1 MLEPIEAV
9 ADGLSDLFKYAMDN
23 VETVVD
29 NAIAKVKETGKE
41 CWVEIKTFFG
51 ADAKSYA
58 ILTLSESDEPDTN
71 AAVSVTIGDPYTVTV
86 YADENKTEMLS
97 DEELAEAPVS
107 LTLRYDAALL
117 NAAGAAADSDIRIYR
132 FDAERNLYICVGGVQ
147 DKDAMTVTAD
157 ITVHGEYILA
167 TDNASPLISDFALSN
182 NTATPTLT
190 ALVSDLS
197 GISAFSFRMD
207 EGDVLVDENNLDKY
221 YDETSGVFTYKFT
234 DPLTSGAHT
243 AYFEAADGI
252 GNANTEPFTFTFVID
267 AAAPV
272 IETVTVPTET
282 VDAAFDVAAM
292 VSDDKAVD
300 HVWMEIS
307 ADDADPYS
315 VPLMLDEQRGN
326 YCSTVTEVAGVERF
340 EIVVCASDAA
350 GNLSESETMTVFCDA
365 PDGVSGVQ
373 IKTNAEEGK
382 VSICMKN
389 IDAKAVSGW
398 LVCAA
403 YDANGKM
410 IDVTEE
416 YVGLKRAE
424 SKTVVLDFDCSNAAS
439 VRAFLLDPEEYVP
452 R

>member
-243 AYFEAADGI
+243 AYFE
-252 GNANTEPFTFTFVID
+252 
-267 AAAPV
+267 
-272 IETVTVPTET
+272 
-282 VDAAFDVAAM
+282 
-292 VSDDKAVD
+292 
-300 HVWMEIS
+300 
-307 ADDADPYS
+307 
-315 VPLMLDEQRGN
+315 
-326 YCSTVTEVAGVERF
+326 
-340 EIVVCASDAA
+340 
-350 GNLSESETMTVFCDA
+350 
-365 PDGVSGVQ
+365 
-373 IKTNAEEGK
+373 IKTQNLIQ
-382 VSICMKN
+382 S
-389 IDAKAVSGW
+389 
-398 LVCAA
+398 
-403 YDANGKM
+403 
-410 IDVTEE
+410 TE
-416 YVGLKRAE
+416 A
-424 SKTVVLDFDCSNAAS
+424 
-439 VRAFLLDPEEYVP
+439 
-452 R
+452 